1 MKTTKKLML
10 MLLLTA
16 SMLTF
21 TSCNKDWGYAFSP
34 EDNELVRNETH
45 YTMKCRFAPPF
56 HDDYSIEAFS
66 EETFIGASL
75 GTFKFYHIPYE
86 MLGQTIDL
94 TKKTDYP
101 LSFSVGYQDFSWHSS
116 PDDIGGAIHDEMTFD
131 GESPFKSGTMLLEET
146 ENCITFTL
154 KGKLKDGSTIRMKL
168 VASAE
173 K

>member
-1 MKTTKKLML
+1 MHNNHLVISK
-10 MLLLTA
+10 
-16 SMLTF
+16 S
-21 TSCNKDWGYAFSP
+21 TSYENN
-34 EDNELVRNETH
+34 NEINADAAGSGRYVYFLFLQQGLG
-45 YTMKCRFAPPF
+45 KCRFAPPF

-116 PDDIGGAIHDEMTFD
+116 PDDIGGAIHDEMTFE

-168 VASAE
+168 VAPAE